1 MDKLGTSLLAV
12 GTLACLACA
21 SVVQAQQT
29 SSKLPAEDGRDACG
43 ISLQAEVLPRALV
56 ALTLTGSCLPN
67 ETIVLHHSGL
77 MVSLKTDNSGIV
89 KIIVP
94 ALVEKAIFIA
104 TYHNGDG
111 ALTMIDVPD
120 MARYQR
126 IVLQWQ
132 GAKGVQLHV
141 YKDGAGYGT
150 EGHFWSQT
158 GALYADK
165 PDEDSGF
172 FWLLGDAKQPDGFHA
187 EIASFPAQKLLDTQA
202 GSLSIETEITA
213 ENCGRTI
220 AVELFMRATDLK
232 SDTQL
237 SNESSSRKLTLFVPE
252 CDMVG
257 NFIAMKKIIENL
269 NLSSIQ

>member
-1 MDKLGTSLLAV
+1 MYKLGTSLLAV

-29 SSKLPAEDGRDACG
+29 SSKLPAEVGRDACG

-77 MVSLKTDNSGIV
+77 MVSLKTDSSGIV

-104 TYHNGDG
+104 TYDNGDG

-132 GAKGVQLHV
+132 GVKGAQLHF

-165 PDEDSGF
+165 PDGNRGF
-172 FWLLGDAKQPDGFHA
+172 FLLLGDAKLSDGFHA
-187 EIASFPAQKLLDTQA
+187 EIASFSAQKLFDTQA
-202 GSLSIETEITA
+202 VSLSIETEITA
-213 ENCGRTI
+213 KNCGRTI
-220 AVELFMRATDLK
+220 AGELLMRATDLK
-232 SDTQL
+232 SDIQ
-237 SNESSSRKLTLFVPE
+237 SSHELDSRGLTLFVPE

-257 NFIAMKKIIENL
+257 NFIVMKNVVENL
-269 NLSSIQ
+269 NLSSMQ

>member
-1 MDKLGTSLLAV
+1 MDKFGTSLLAV
-12 GTLACLACA
+12 GTLACLTFA

-29 SSKLPAEDGRDACG
+29 SSKLPAQDGRDACG
-43 ISLQAEVLPRALV
+43 ISLQAEVQPRALV

-77 MVSLKTDNSGIV
+77 MVSLKTDSSGIA

-94 ALVEKAIFIA
+94 ALVKKAIFIA
-104 TYHNGDG
+104 TYDNGDG

-120 MARYQR
+120 MARYKR
-126 IVLQWQ
+126 IVLQWE
-132 GAKGVQLHV
+132 GAKGVQLHA

-158 GALYADK
+158 GALDADK
-165 PDEDSGF
+165 PDGDRGF
-172 FWLLGDAKQPDGFHA
+172 FSLLGDAKLSDGFHA

-202 GSLSIETEITA
+202 VSLSIETEITV

-220 AVELFMRATDLK
+220 AGELLMRATDMK
-232 SDTQL
+232 SDTQ
-237 SNESSSRKLTLFVPE
+237 SSHDSDSRGLTLFVPE

-257 NFIAMKKIIENL
+257 DFIVMKNVIENL
-269 NLSSIQ
+269 NLSFMQ